1 MLVVFKNRKPIRDM
15 SRMGIFHEVGNGK
28 DTNTV
33 KVLAEIYRATITSF
47 LIFREMPQGSL
58 RQGKKPL
65 PDAGRRA
72 IPL

>member
-15 SRMGIFHEVGNGK
+15 SRMGFLHEVGNGK
-28 DTNTV
+28 DTNTA
-33 KVLAEIYRATITSF
+33 KVFAGIYRVTIISL

-65 PDAGRRA
+65 PDAGKRA
-72 IPL
+72 IP